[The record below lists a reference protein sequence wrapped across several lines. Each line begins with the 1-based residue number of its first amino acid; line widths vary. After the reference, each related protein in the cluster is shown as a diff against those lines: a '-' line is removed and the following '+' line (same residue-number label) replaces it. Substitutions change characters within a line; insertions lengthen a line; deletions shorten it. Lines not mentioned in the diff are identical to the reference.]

1 MIIFYIL
8 LIAPFFQLELLENLI
23 PLMGKFYTLWQ
34 LLAGGAFCIVW
45 YKRGGKLRDFSV
57 IHLLFAALL
66 LIMVIGTL
74 MNPDASLKR
83 AIQYSYGSMA
93 VGLFVEYGIR
103 KDRDE
108 FLTGMELF
116 FGTLVALNIA
126 TIILFPQG
134 MYAFERALEENWL
147 LGYKNYHIVYI
158 MALLIFS
165 AVHSLCQSGK
175 ISIRVWIFIAMSML
189 SSILVA
195 ARTPMAAI
203 LLFAASIVCTRAR
216 NFTKLFNSLTY
227 LAAYAV
233 AFLLIVVIRVENIP
247 VIGKLIGRE
256 VTYNNRTFFWD
267 KAMTQFKD
275 YPIFGHGYQQFRM
288 FRGYVT
294 THNQII
300 EILFKTGVA
309 GLVVFVLILALTA
322 YKLYESREGIVTKYL
337 AVFFAAYLVLF
348 LMEQYAFANYFYLF
362 VLAFN
367 ARMLDEVAQKAAG
380 KELT

>member
-175 ISIRVWIFIAMSML
+175 ISIRVWIFIALSML

-256 VTYNNRTFFWD
+256 VTYNNRT
-267 KAMTQFKD
+267 
-275 YPIFGHGYQQFRM
+275 
-288 FRGYVT
+288 RGYVT

-367 ARMLDEVAQKAAG
+367 AGMLDEVAQKAAG